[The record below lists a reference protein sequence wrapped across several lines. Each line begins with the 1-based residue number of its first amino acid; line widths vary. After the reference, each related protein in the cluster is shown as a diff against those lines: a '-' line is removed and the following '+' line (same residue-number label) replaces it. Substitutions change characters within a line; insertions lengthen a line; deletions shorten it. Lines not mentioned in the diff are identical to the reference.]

1 MEITTIRTEKDYRA
15 ALRVVATLVDQDP
28 SPDTPDGERLD
39 ELSTLIEAYEQKY
52 HAIDSPDKGGIN
64 VKSLKDVK
72 AEQLAKPAVRQAYDA
87 QAPEF
92 ELARELIA
100 ARTKAG
106 LTQGDVAARMGTTQ
120 SVVARNESG
129 RGTPSM
135 RTVQRFASAV
145 GARAVVR
152 MEPLTAA

>member
-1 MEITTIRTEKDYRA
+1 MEITPIRTEKDYRT
-15 ALRVVATLVDQDP
+15 ALRVVSTLVDQDP
-28 SPDTPDGERLD
+28 SPDTPEGERLD
-39 ELSTLIEAYEQKY
+39 VLSTLIEAYEQKH
-52 HAIDSPDKGGIN
+52 HAIDSPDKGGVD
-64 VKSLKDVK
+64 VKSLKDLK
-72 AEQLAKPAVRQAYDA
+72 AELLANPAVRQAYDA
-87 QAPEF
+87 QAPYF

-120 SVVARNESG
+120 SVVARIESG

-145 GARAVVR
+145 GVHGLEQI
-152 MEPLTAA
+152 EP